1 MSIESL
7 PKTVTIWG
15 AVIAVTGGA
24 LIAAA
29 PTALSVWWVPNTAQW
44 SLAMQV
50 FEIIVN
56 LARTLLAP
64 LGASLIA
71 AGIVMHY
78 IDRRLKGEVISDR
91 PRRWRW
97 PDDQRSGR
105 Q

>member
-7 PKTVTIWG
+7 PRTVTIWG
-15 AVIAVTGGA
+15 AVIAVVGGA
-24 LIAAA
+24 LIDAA
-29 PTALSVWWVPNTAQW
+29 PTALSVWWVPNTEQW
-44 SLAMQV
+44 SLARQV
-50 FEIIVN
+50 FEVILD

-78 IDRRLKGEVISDR
+78 IDRRLKGEAISDR

-97 PDDQRSGR
+97 PDDQQSGR